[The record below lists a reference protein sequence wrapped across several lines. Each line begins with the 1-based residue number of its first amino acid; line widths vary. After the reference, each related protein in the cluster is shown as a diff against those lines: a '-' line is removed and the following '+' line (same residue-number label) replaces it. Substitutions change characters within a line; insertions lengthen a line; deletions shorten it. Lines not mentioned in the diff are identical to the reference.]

1 MSYIISFP
9 SITSNLNS
17 NGIKR
22 LISSELEYIRSTP
35 TKLHILNE
43 FYTFIHLEFRSL
55 PIYKKI
61 YYYPRYILVT
71 RYISSYEDEILE
83 NSCKDPL
90 NVPLLKTIPPNS
102 KLVC

>member
-9 SITSNLNS
+9 SITSGLNS
-17 NGIKR
+17 NGIKNI
-22 LISSELEYIRSTP
+22 ISSELEYIRSMS

-43 FYTFIHLEFRSL
+43 FYTFIHLEFKAL

-71 RYISSYEDEILE
+71 RYISSCEDEILE
-83 NSCKDPL
+83 RSCKDPL